1 MGDSPQPAPALDSG
15 PASSGRVRPIV
26 SVIITTYN
34 QARYIGATI
43 QSAIDQDFLDRE
55 IIVVDDGSTDDTPAL
70 VAAFGDRVV
79 SIRQRNQ
86 GVAGSRNTGIRQA
99 RGELLAFLDG
109 DDLWEPHK
117 LSRQVTAAREH
128 PSAGLIVADGEQF
141 DDAGAILQPSL
152 LASSIRALLGSSD
165 SITVRCYEQ
174 LLRHNVIL
182 TSSQVLVP
190 RAVLDRVG
198 LSDLRIGHASDWDLY
213 LRIAARYDVTFLRG
227 TLTRWRYLPTSV
239 SGPQHLREMRW
250 GADEIAVLRKQLR
263 EATEEYRPLIRGMLK
278 TRTFERAYTIYSY
291 GMETDRT
298 FAREQLLRML
308 HRCPGS
314 PTVLAFLAALHLPR
328 GLNRRVGS
336 VARRLLGLAG
346 RS

>member
-1 MGDSPQPAPALDSG
+1 M
-15 PASSGRVRPIV
+15 RPIV

-55 IIVVDDGSTDDTPAL
+55 IIVVDDGSTDDTPAR
-70 VAAFGDRVV
+70 VAAFGHRVI
-79 SIRQRNQ
+79 SLRQRNQ

-109 DDLWEPHK
+109 DDLWEPRK
-117 LSRQVTAAREH
+117 LSRQVTAARDH

-141 DDAGAILQPSL
+141 DDGGAILQSSL
-152 LASSIRALLGSSD
+152 LATSIRALLGSSD

-174 LLRHNVIL
+174 LLHHNVIL

-198 LSDLRIGHASDWDLY
+198 LSDMRIGHASDWDLY
-213 LRIAARYDVTFLRG
+213 LRIAARYDVTFLRE

-250 GADEIAVLRKQLR
+250 AADEVAVLRKQLS
-263 EATEEYRPLIRGMLK
+263 EASEEYRPLIRRMLK
-278 TRTFERAYTIYSY
+278 TRIFERAYTIYSY
-291 GMETDRT
+291 GMETDRR

-308 HRCPGS
+308 HRYPGS

-328 GLNRRVGS
+328 GLNRRAGS
-336 VARRLLGLAG
+336 VARRFL
-346 RS
+346 